1 MTNPTRALALVLG
14 LFCSAASAETLQL
27 SPFNTYGSTDPYAAP
42 YGDGQHL
49 NDQPQVQDSK
59 GTWFTCDPSGWCVSP
74 TNPKP

>member
-1 MTNPTRALALVLG
+1 MTYPTKALALVLG
-14 LFCSAASAETLQL
+14 LFCSSASAETLQL

-49 NDQPQVQDSK
+49 NYQPQVQDSN
-59 GTWFTCDPSGWCVSP
+59 GTWFTCDPTGWCVSP

>member
-1 MTNPTRALALVLG
+1 MKYPTKALAVVLG
-14 LFCSAASAETLQL
+14 LFCSSASAETLQL
-27 SPFNTYGSTDPYAAP
+27 SPFNAYGSTDPYAAP